1 MTRSP
6 FEEEI
11 LSRIRPTP
19 EEVEHLRTISDRIIA
34 YLMEYHQRPSMVVG
48 SVARG
53 TFVRGDRDL
62 DIFMLF
68 PTDLS
73 REDLAIEG
81 IGLGR
86 AVVDHFGGTAVEKYA
101 EHPYLNARIFDLDI
115 DLVPCYH
122 VASAAEIK
130 SAVDRTPFHTRYIIP
145 RIAPYVDDALLM
157 KQFTKAGGVYGSDHM
172 TEGFSGYL
180 CELLVL
186 HYGGFNPLIRAAAG
200 WRPGLV
206 IDPENHRTRIFD
218 EPLVV
223 VDPTDPNRNVA
234 AALSLDRMCA
244 FIELA
249 RAYLKDPTEAFFTI
263 HRPASFTRKQVELA
277 LAERG
282 SALYTITF
290 TTPPYVPDTIV
301 PQLRKSTI
309 AIRDLLERSGFSVNR
324 TDCHMGEE
332 RSVLLF
338 ELLNDRVPPVVRH
351 IGPPV
356 NNSDNAERFIRKYI
370 ENSPLSGPFIEDGRY
385 IVEVRRPYTGA
396 KTLLSSKDL
405 LEAALGKHVRKSM
418 VEHGWDIT
426 SGADCWNEDLSEF
439 LAAFFE
445 RSSPAVRIMRM
456 GGE

>member
-11 LSRIRPTP
+11 LTHIRPTP

-34 YLMEYHQRPSMVVG
+34 YLMEYHRRPSMVVG

-68 PTDLS
+68 PPDLS

-81 IGLGR
+81 IALGR
-86 AVVDHFGGTAVEKYA
+86 SVVDHFGGTAVEKYA
-101 EHPYLNARIFDLDI
+101 EHPYLKARIYDLDI

-122 VASAAEIK
+122 VASAREIK

-145 RIAPYVDDALLM
+145 RIVRYIDDALLM

-180 CELLVL
+180 CELLVIY
-186 HYGGFNPLIRAAAG
+186 YGGFNPLIRAAAR

-206 IDPENHRTRIFD
+206 IDPENHRTRSFD

-234 AALSLDRMCA
+234 AALSLDQMCA

-249 RAYLKDPTEAFFTI
+249 RAYLDDPTEAFFTI
-263 HRPASFTRKQVELA
+263 HRPASFTRKQVELTV
-277 LAERG
+277 AERG
-282 SALYTITF
+282 SALYTISF
-290 TTPPYVPDTIV
+290 PTPPYVPDTIV
-301 PQLRKSTI
+301 PQLRKSAAAI
-309 AIRDLLERSGFSVNR
+309 ADLLKRSGFAINR
-324 TDCHMGEE
+324 IDCHMGE
-332 RSVLLF
+332 RQSVLLF
-338 ELLNDRVPPVVRH
+338 ELLNDRVSPVIRH

-356 NNSDNAERFIRKYI
+356 INGENAHRFIRKYI
-370 ENSPLSGPFIEDGRY
+370 ETPPLSGPFIEDGRY
-385 IVEVRRPYTGA
+385 IVEVLRPYTTVGA
-396 KTLLSSKDL
+396 LLSSHDL
-405 LEAALGKHVRKSM
+405 IEAALGKHVRKSM
-418 VEHGWDIT
+418 AEHGWEVA
-426 SGADCWNEDLSEF
+426 SGADCWSEDLSEF

>member
-1 MTRSP
+1 MTKTP
-6 FEEEI
+6 FEEDI

-19 EEVEHLRTISDRIIA
+19 EEVEHLRTISERIIT

-68 PTDLS
+68 PTALP
-73 REDLAIEG
+73 REDLAKEG
-81 IGLGR
+81 IALGR
-86 AVVDHFGGTAVEKYA
+86 AIVDHFGGTAVEKYA
-101 EHPYLNARIFDLDI
+101 EHPYLNARIYDLDI

-122 VASAAEIK
+122 VASAREIK

-145 RIAPYVDDALLM
+145 RIAEYVDDALLM
-157 KQFTKAGGVYGSDHM
+157 KQFTKSGGVYGSDHM

-206 IDPENHRTRIFD
+206 IDPENHRIRSFD

-234 AALSLDRMCA
+234 AALSLDQMCA

-249 RAYLKDPTEAFFTI
+249 RAYLEDPTEAFFTI
-263 HRPASFTRKQVELA
+263 HRPVLFTQKQVELVV
-277 LAERG
+277 AERG

-290 TTPPYVPDTIV
+290 PTPPYVPDTIV
-301 PQLRKSTI
+301 PQLRKSAAAI
-309 AIRDLLERSGFSVNR
+309 ADLLERSGFSVNR
-324 TDCHMGEE
+324 TDCWMGEE
-332 RSVLLF
+332 HSVILF
-338 ELLNDRVPPVVRH
+338 ELFNDTTSPVVRH

-356 NNSDNAERFIRKYI
+356 INGDNASRFIRKYI
-370 ENSPLSGPFIEDGRY
+370 ETSPLSGPFIEDGRY
-385 IVEVRRPYTGA
+385 IVEVRRPYTEVA
-396 KTLLSSKDL
+396 TLLSSRTL
-405 LEAALGKHVRKSM
+405 LDAALGKHVRKSM
-418 VEHGWDIT
+418 AEHGWDVT

-445 RSSPAVRIMRM
+445 RSSPGVRIMRM
-456 GGE
+456 GRE

>member
-1 MTRSP
+1 MTKTP

-19 EEVEHLRTISDRIIA
+19 EEIEHLRTISERIIA
-34 YLMEYHQRPSMVVG
+34 YLMEYHRRPSMVVG

-68 PTDLS
+68 PPDLP
-73 REDLAIEG
+73 REDLAKEG
-81 IGLGR
+81 IALGR
-86 AVVDHFGGTAVEKYA
+86 AIVDHFGGTAVEKYA
-101 EHPYLNARIFDLDI
+101 EHPYLNARIYDLDI

-122 VASAAEIK
+122 VASAREIK

-145 RIAPYVDDALLM
+145 RIAGYVDDALLM

-180 CELLVL
+180 CELLIL
-186 HYGGFNPLIRAAAG
+186 HYRGFNPLIRAATG

-206 IDPENHRTRIFD
+206 IDPENHRTRSFN
-218 EPLVV
+218 EPLAV

-234 AALSLDRMCA
+234 AALSLDQMCA

-249 RAYLKDPTEAFFTI
+249 RAYQEDPTEAFFTI
-263 HRPASFTRKQVELA
+263 RRPVSFTRKQVELA
-277 LAERG
+277 VAERG
-282 SALYTITF
+282 SALYTISLP
-290 TTPPYVPDTIV
+290 TPPYVPDTIV
-301 PQLRKSTI
+301 PQLRKSAAAI
-309 AIRDLLERSGFSVNR
+309 ADLLERSGFPVNR
-324 TDCHMGEE
+324 TDCRMGED
-332 RSVLLF
+332 RSVILF
-338 ELLNDRVPPVVRH
+338 ELLNDTTSPIVRH

-356 NNSDNAERFIRKYI
+356 INGDNARRFISKYI
-370 ENSPLSGPFIEDGRY
+370 ETSPLSGPFIEDGRY
-385 IVEVRRPYTGA
+385 IVEVRRPYTEVA
-396 KTLLSSKDL
+396 TLLSSRAL
-405 LEAALGKHVRKSM
+405 LDAALGKHVRKSM
-418 VEHGWDIT
+418 AEHGWDVA

-445 RSSPAVRIMRM
+445 RSSPGVRIMRM
-456 GGE
+456 GRE

>member
-1 MTRSP
+1 MSRSP
-6 FEEEI
+6 FEEDI
-11 LSRIRPTP
+11 LSRVRPTP

-34 YLMEYHQRPSMVVG
+34 YLMECHRRPSMVVG

-68 PTDLS
+68 PPDLP
-73 REDLAIEG
+73 RDDLAREG

-86 AVVDHFGGTAVEKYA
+86 AVVDYFGGTAVEKYA

-122 VASAAEIK
+122 VVSAREIQ

-145 RIAPYVDDALLM
+145 RIAGFVDDALLM

-186 HYGGFNPLIRAAAG
+186 YYGGFNQLISKAAC
-200 WRPGLV
+200 WRPGMV
-206 IDPENHRTRIFD
+206 IDLENHMQRSFS

-234 AALSLDRMCA
+234 AALSLDQMCA

-249 RAYLKDPTEAFFTI
+249 RAYESEPSDAFFTI
-263 HRPASFTRKQVELA
+263 HSPVSFTRSQVRLA

-282 SALYTITF
+282 TSLYTISF
-290 TTPPYVPDTIV
+290 PTPPYVPDTIV
-301 PQLRKSTI
+301 PQLRKSME
-309 AIRDLLERSGFSVNR
+309 AIRELLERMGFSVNR
-324 TDCHMGEE
+324 NDCWMGED
-332 RSVLLF
+332 RSVILF
-338 ELLNDRVPPVVRH
+338 ELFNDTVPPVVRH

-356 NNSDNAERFIRKYI
+356 TNGDNAGRFIRKYV
-370 ENSPLSGPFIEDGRY
+370 EKNPLSGPFIENGRY
-385 IVEVRRPYTGA
+385 IVEIRRSYTEA
-396 KTLLSSKDL
+396 VALLSSTIL
-405 LEAALGKHVRKSM
+405 LDGSLGKHVRKAM
-418 VEHGWDIT
+418 AEHGWEVARD
-426 SGADCWNEDLSEF
+426 ADCWNEDLSVF
-439 LAAFFE
+439 LASFFE

>member
-1 MTRSP
+1 MSRSP

-19 EEVEHLRTISDRIIA
+19 EEVEHLRTLSERIIT
-34 YLMEYHQRPSMVVG
+34 YLMEYHRRPSMVVG

-68 PTDLS
+68 PPDLS

-81 IGLGR
+81 IALGR
-86 AVVDHFGGTAVEKYA
+86 SVVDHFGGTAVEKYA
-101 EHPYLNARIFDLDI
+101 EHPYLKARIYDLDI

-122 VASAAEIK
+122 VASAHEIK

-145 RIAPYVDDALLM
+145 RIAGYVDDALLM

-186 HYGGFNPLIRAAAG
+186 HYGGFNPLISAAAG
-200 WRPGLV
+200 WRPGHM
-206 IDPENHRTRIFD
+206 IDPEDHRKRSFD

-234 AALSLDRMCA
+234 AALSLDQMCS

-249 RAYLKDPTEAFFTI
+249 RAYLDDPREAFFTI
-263 HRPASFTRKQVELA
+263 HRPVSFTRKQVELA

-282 SALYTITF
+282 SALYTLSF
-290 TTPPYVPDTIV
+290 PTPPYVPDTIV
-301 PQLRKSTI
+301 PQLRKSAVAI
-309 AIRDLLERSGFSVNR
+309 ADLLERSGFPVNR
-324 TDCHMGEE
+324 IDCRMGEE
-332 RSVLLF
+332 HSVILF
-338 ELLNDRVPPVVRH
+338 ELFNDTISPVVRH

-356 NNSDNAERFIRKYI
+356 IHAENARRFLRKYI
-370 ENSPLSGPFIEDGRY
+370 ETSPLSGPFIEDGRY
-385 IVEVRRPYTGA
+385 IVEIRRPYTRVA
-396 KTLLSSKDL
+396 PLLSSRAL
-405 LEAALGKHVRKSM
+405 LDAALGKHVRKSM
-418 VEHGWDIT
+418 AEHGWDVV

-439 LAAFFE
+439 FAAFFE
-445 RSSPAVRIMRM
+445 RSSPGVRIMRM

>member
-1 MTRSP
+1 VTKTP

-19 EEVEHLRTISDRIIA
+19 EEIEHLRTISERIIA
-34 YLMEYHQRPSMVVG
+34 YLMEYHRRPSMVVG

-68 PTDLS
+68 PTDLP
-73 REDLAIEG
+73 REDLAKDG
-81 IGLGR
+81 IALGR
-86 AVVDHFGGTAVEKYA
+86 AIVDHFGGTAVEKYA
-101 EHPYLNARIFDLDI
+101 EHPYLNARIYDLDI

-122 VASAAEIK
+122 VASAREIK
-130 SAVDRTPFHTRYIIP
+130 SAVDRTPFHTRYIMP
-145 RIAPYVDDALLM
+145 RIAGYVDDALLM

-180 CELLVL
+180 CELLIL
-186 HYGGFNPLIRAAAG
+186 HYGGFNQLIRAATE
-200 WRPGLV
+200 WRPTVL
-206 IDPENHRTRIFD
+206 IDPENHRERFFD

-234 AALSLDRMCA
+234 AALSLDQMCA

-249 RAYLKDPTEAFFTI
+249 RAYLDDPTEAFFTI
-263 HRPASFTRKQVELA
+263 HRPVSFTQKQVELA
-277 LAERG
+277 VAERG

-290 TTPPYVPDTIV
+290 PTPPYVPDTIV
-301 PQLRKSTI
+301 PQLRKSAAAI
-309 AIRDLLERSGFSVNR
+309 ADLLERSGFSVNR
-324 TDCHMGEE
+324 IDCRMGEE
-332 RSVLLF
+332 HSVILF
-338 ELLNDRVPPVVRH
+338 ELFNDTTSLVVRH

-356 NNSDNAERFIRKYI
+356 INGENARRFISKYI
-370 ENSPLSGPFIEDGRY
+370 ETSPLSGPYIEDGRY
-385 IVEVRRPYTGA
+385 IVEVRRPYTEVA
-396 KTLLSSKDL
+396 TLLSSSVL

-418 VEHGWDIT
+418 AEHGWYVA